1 MKKMIAVMAFG
12 ALVLGSVAMG
22 MGMAAERDVG
32 VDQAQVDAK
41 IDARLHELLLA
52 ARMAQY
58 GR

>member
-12 ALVLGSVAMG
+12 ALVLGSVATAMS
-22 MGMAAERDVG
+22 AKLDDA

-41 IDARLHELLLA
+41 IDARLHDLLLA
-52 ARMAQY
+52 ARMTQY